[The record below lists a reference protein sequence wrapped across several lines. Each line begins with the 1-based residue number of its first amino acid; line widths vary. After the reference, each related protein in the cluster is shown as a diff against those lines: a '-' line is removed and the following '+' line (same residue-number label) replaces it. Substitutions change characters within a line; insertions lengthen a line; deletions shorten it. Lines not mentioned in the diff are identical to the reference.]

1 MAEHVLELDGVV
13 SGYGE
18 TTVIRDLSLQ
28 LTRGETLVVIGPNG
42 HGKTT
47 LLNTISG
54 LADLRAGTVRLA
66 GEQIQTLRAE
76 QMAAAGLVH
85 IPQGDM
91 LFPSLTVEENLLMG
105 AFPAESWKRKDE
117 ALQRVYELFPAL
129 VERAGSESRTLSGGE
144 RRQTAIGRGLMRQA
158 EVYLI
163 DEPSL
168 GLAPVIVDRVYE
180 VIKEISRT
188 SSVLLVEEN
197 FNHID
202 AVADR
207 VSVLEMG
214 RIVRTGSVAEL
225 TADESVTASYLGTV
239 SVDED
244 IEEREGQ

>member
-1 MAEHVLELDGVV
+1 MAEAVLEVEGLVA
-13 SGYGE
+13 GYGE
-18 TTVIRDLSLQ
+18 TTVVRELSLE
-28 LTRGETLVVIGPNG
+28 LARGETLVVIGPNG

-47 LLNTISG
+47 LLNAISG
-54 LADLRAGTVRLA
+54 LADVRSGTVTCA
-66 GEQIQTLRAE
+66 GERIEGLRAE
-76 QMAAAGLVH
+76 QIAGAGLVH
-85 IPQGDM
+85 IPQGDL

-105 AFPAESWKRKDE
+105 AFPSDSWRRRDE
-117 ALQRVYELFPAL
+117 ALSRVYELFPAL

-144 RRQTAIGRGLMRQA
+144 RRQAAIGRGLMRQA

-214 RIVRTGSVAEL
+214 RIVRTGTVAEL
-225 TADESVTASYLGTV
+225 TADEKVTESYLGTV
-239 SVDED
+239 AVDDETD
-244 IEEREGQ
+244 GRQER